1 MINRIT
7 FGYNWNGKLD
17 CDYYTTIRLH
27 NPKKWKVGDIKEVW
41 LKQGKE
47 WEQLDSVE
55 ILAVKTFSLE
65 KLTDWIAYLDTG
77 YNRAHALKIFRN
89 MYKQENPEMDFILC
103 KKIKKQHE
111 KTTRREPLIRKYT
124 RG

>member
-17 CDYYTTIRLH
+17 CDHYTTIRLH
-27 NPKKWKVGDIKEVW
+27 NPKKYKVGDTKEVW
-41 LKQGKE
+41 LGSGTQ
-47 WEQLDSVE
+47 WRQIDNVE
-55 ILAVKTFSLE
+55 ILLVKTFHLE
-65 KLTDWIAYLDTG
+65 QLNDWMAYLDTG
-77 YNRAHALKIFRN
+77 YSRAHALKIFRN
-89 MYKQENPEMDFILC
+89 MYKQQNPEMDFILC

-111 KTTRREPLIRKYT
+111 ESNRREPLIRQYS

>member
-7 FGYNWNGKLD
+7 FGYNWNGKLN

-27 NPKKWKVGDIKEVW
+27 NPKKWAVGDIKEVW
-41 LKQGKE
+41 LASGAK
-47 WEQLDSVE
+47 WEQIESVE
-55 ILAVKTFSLE
+55 IIGVKTFRLE
-65 KLTDWIAYLDTG
+65 QLTDWMAYLDTG
-77 YNRAHALKIFRN
+77 YSRANALKIFRN

-103 KKIKKQHE
+103 KKIKRQHGTD
-111 KTTRREPLIRKYT
+111 KKEPLIRKYS